1 MEIDL
6 NQASIKQLNSQKE
19 ILENKI
25 NELMNSNQDVIKLKS
40 NLKQSYDNS
49 IKIKKQLE
57 LA

>member
-6 NQASIKQLNSQKE
+6 NQASIKELNSQKE